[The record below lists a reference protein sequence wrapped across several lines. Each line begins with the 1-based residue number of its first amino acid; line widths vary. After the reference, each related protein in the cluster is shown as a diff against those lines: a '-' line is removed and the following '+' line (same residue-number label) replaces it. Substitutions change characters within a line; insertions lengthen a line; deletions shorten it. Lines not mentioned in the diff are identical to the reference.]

1 LLLAEIEYRAKYSRG
16 QGAPSFL
23 QGRSGGPMSWGKALL
38 WGTVIV
44 AVALGAL
51 AAAYLLIQTFLLG

>member
-1 LLLAEIEYRAKYSRG
+1 
-16 QGAPSFL
+16 
-23 QGRSGGPMSWGKALL
+23 MSWGKAVL

-51 AAAYLLIQTFLLG
+51 AAAYFLIQTFVFG

>member
-1 LLLAEIEYRAKYSRG
+1 MAGLTPGSKLYH
-16 QGAPSFL
+16 P
-23 QGRSGGPMSWGKALL
+23 PLL

-51 AAAYLLIQTFLLG
+51 AAAYFLIQSFVFG

>member
-1 LLLAEIEYRAKYSRG
+1 
-16 QGAPSFL
+16 
-23 QGRSGGPMSWGKALL
+23 MSWGKALL

-51 AAAYLLIQTFLLG
+51 AAAYLLIQTFLLGWRGLR